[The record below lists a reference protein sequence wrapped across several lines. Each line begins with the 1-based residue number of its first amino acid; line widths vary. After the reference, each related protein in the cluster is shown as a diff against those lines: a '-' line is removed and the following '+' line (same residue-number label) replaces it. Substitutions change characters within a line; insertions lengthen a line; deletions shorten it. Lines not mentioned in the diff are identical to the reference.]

1 MKQKRNNYEDEN
13 MNDSYSSYIKK
24 GKRINK
30 GNKPKI
36 KKMRDK

>member
-1 MKQKRNNYEDEN
+1 MKQKHNNYEEEN
-13 MNDSYSSYIKK
+13 MSDSYSSYIKK
-24 GKRINK
+24 GKRISK